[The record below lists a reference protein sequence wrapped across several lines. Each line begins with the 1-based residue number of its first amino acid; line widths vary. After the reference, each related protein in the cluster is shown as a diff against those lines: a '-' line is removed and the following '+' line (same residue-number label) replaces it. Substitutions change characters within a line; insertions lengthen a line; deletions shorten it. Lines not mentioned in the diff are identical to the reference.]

1 MTNSHDRQ
9 LVILAGGLGSR
20 LRKHVGAT
28 LPKAMVPVGGK
39 PLLERQVALARDH
52 GFTDIRLLT
61 FHGENVIRNHFGD
74 GGSFG
79 VSIRYHTEKAATG
92 TAGAV
97 LEALPELNERFVVLY
112 GDTLLDVDLDR
123 MWRRHASLS
132 TDATLFVHPND
143 HPDDSDLIET
153 DSEGWIV
160 AFHPTPHPP
169 ERNFQNLV
177 NAALYVIERSALTP
191 WAPPTS
197 KLDFARDL
205 FPAWLADGRRLH
217 GYRSR
222 EYIKDVGTPD
232 RLAQAESDLAS
243 GRVERL
249 SLRAKCPAVFLD
261 RDGTLNQEVDRVKSA
276 DELKVIEGVGR
287 AVRRINQHGL
297 LAVVVTNQPVIA
309 RGECSEA
316 ELRRIH
322 DKLETELGHDG
333 AYLDGLY
340 YCPHHPDRGFPGER
354 PELKIACD
362 CRKPRIGLIQ
372 QAAGELQI
380 DLAGSWMVGDST
392 VDLQTA
398 ENAGIR
404 AVLVRTGHGGND
416 HRFPRPADYEF
427 FDLGEAADFITSG
440 HAALL
445 QRARTLV
452 PPVAP
457 GSILT
462 IGGLS
467 RSGKSLWASLIAE
480 VLAERAQKAHV
491 LALDAWLKSE
501 SESERP
507 PGDVRTRFDVD
518 AIGAI
523 AERLSGRRARI
534 GVTVGSYDRAR
545 RQHLDSSREVTIEP
559 SDIVIFEGVLALD
572 IERLRRVSAVTF
584 FVACSEGIRR
594 RRFERE
600 YALRGYGEAEI
611 RGLYAEREVDE
622 HPIVRASIEFATVT
636 IGECER

>member
-1 MTNSHDRQ
+1 MTKSHDRQ

-20 LRKHVGAT
+20 LRDHVGAI
-28 LPKAMVPVGGK
+28 PKAMVPVGGK
-39 PLLERQVALARDH
+39 PLLEHQVALARDH

-61 FHGENVIRNHFGD
+61 FHGESVIRNHFGD
-74 GGSFG
+74 GGRWG
-79 VSIRYHTEKAATG
+79 VSIRYHTEKVAMG

-97 LEALPELNERFVVLY
+97 LEALPELDERFVVLY

-132 TDATLFVHPND
+132 ADATLFVHPND

-169 ERNFQNLV
+169 GRNFQNLV
-177 NAALYVIERSALTP
+177 NAALYVIERSALEP
-191 WAPPTS
+191 WSPPKS

-217 GYRSR
+217 AYRSR

-243 GRVERL
+243 GRVGRL
-249 SLRAKCPAVFLD
+249 SLRVKCPAVFLD

-287 AVRRINQHGL
+287 ALRRINQHGL

-309 RGECSEA
+309 RGECSES

-372 QAAGELQI
+372 KAAEELQI
-380 DLAGSWMVGDST
+380 DVAGSWMVGDST

-404 AVLVRTGHGGND
+404 AALVRTGHGGND
-416 HRFPRPADYEF
+416 HRFPARADYEF

-462 IGGLS
+462 IAGLS

-480 VLAERAQKAHV
+480 VLAERVQKAHV
-491 LALDAWLKSE
+491 LALDAWLR
-501 SESERP
+501 SESERSS
-507 PGDVRTRFDVD
+507 GDVRTRFDVD

-523 AERLSGRRARI
+523 AERLSGRKAPI
-534 GVTVGSYDRAR
+534 ELTVGAYDRVR
-545 RQHLDSSREVTIEP
+545 RQHLGSSREISIEP
-559 SDIVIFEGVLALD
+559 SDIVLFEGVLALD
-572 IERLRRVSAVTF
+572 IERLRRVSSVTF
-584 FVACSEGIRR
+584 FVACSEAVRR

-600 YALRGYGEAEI
+600 YALRGYSEAVT
-611 RGLYAEREVDE
+611 RRLYEERELDE
-622 HPIVRASIEFATVT
+622 HPIVRASSEFATVA